1 MPDLSLDFRLFRYA
15 LASAEY
21 GSFRRAAAALNI
33 QQSSVSRGVR
43 TLEHRIG
50 ADLFQRSHAGIRP
63 TPAGER
69 FLQEAALGFEHLER
83 AMRWIGAAQ
92 RGEHGELT
100 VAASVPFPL
109 LGDVFERFRS
119 EHSGVSLEVVEETC
133 AGGVTLLRQRRADIA
148 FVTKVPVYDGMQS
161 LHLRDERIAAVLP
174 KSHRLAGARVA
185 TLGELG
191 AERIILGAGGL
202 GPVLADDIERQL
214 AKSNNTPDL
223 HLLRVSQC
231 NLISMVAQGF
241 GISIVVGRFSRA
253 GPDDIV
259 LVPLAGRSKKAI
271 HAVWLQSTNNP
282 ARKYMLK
289 IARALHDRV
298 SAK

>member
-15 LASAEY
+15 LASAEH

-43 TLEHRIG
+43 NLEYRIG

-83 AMRWIGAAQ
+83 AMQRIGAAQ

-100 VAASVPFPL
+100 IAVSVPFPL
-109 LGDVFERFRS
+109 LGDVFERFRG
-119 EHSGVSLEVVEETC
+119 EHPGVSLEVIEETC
-133 AGGVTLLRQRRADIA
+133 AGGVALVQQRRADIA
-148 FVTKVPVYDGMQS
+148 LVTKAPVDDGMET
-161 LHLRDERIAAVLP
+161 LHLRDERITAVLP
-174 KSHRLAGARVA
+174 KSHRLAGARTA

-202 GPVLADDIERQL
+202 GPVLADDIECQL
-214 AKSNNTPDL
+214 AKSINKPDL

-241 GISIVVGRFSRA
+241 GITIVVGRLSQA
-253 GPDDIV
+253 GPDGIV

-271 HAVWLQSTNNP
+271 HAVWLQSTTNP
-282 ARKYMLK
+282 ALKYMLK